1 MRETVRNYGYGKS
14 GSFTSRYGSRRGAQG
29 RGLFRLDKKT
39 IETMANQFIV
49 AAILMLIFIII
60 SNINNPSVIRVIDG
74 AKWVVETDYDFKTQF
89 NNLVKSIQTQID
101 SFNGIPVISNNVPD
115 KIKAVY
121 TGASVMIMPVDGVV
135 TSQFGVRANPLDPAD
150 DELHTGI
157 DISGDEGTP
166 IKAALDG
173 VIIKVEENEEIGR
186 AVRIKHAGGLETLYG
201 HCSEILVDENKTV
214 KQGDYI
220 AKVGHTG
227 NATAPHLHFE
237 VIRDGKQVDPLNV
250 IGGMAEPK

>member
-14 GSFTSRYGSRRGAQG
+14 GGFTSRYGSRGGAQG
-29 RGLFRLDKKT
+29 RGLFRPNRKT
-39 IETMANQFIV
+39 FETMANQFIA

-60 SNINNPSVIRVIDG
+60 PNINNPTVNRVIDG
-74 AKWVVETDYDFKTQF
+74 AKWVVEADYDFKTQF
-89 NNLVKSIQTQID
+89 NSLVKSIQTQIE
-101 SFNGIPVISNNVPD
+101 SFNAIPAISNNVPNKTD
-115 KIKAVY
+115 AVY
-121 TGASVMIMPVDGVV
+121 TGTPVMIMPVDGVV
-135 TSQFGVRANPLDPAD
+135 TSKFGARANPLDPAD

-173 VIIKVEENEEIGR
+173 EIIKVDENEKIGR
-186 AVRIKHAGGLETLYG
+186 AVRIRHAGGLETLYG

-227 NATAPHLHFE
+227 NATASHLHFE
-237 VIRDGKQVDPLNV
+237 VIKDGKQIDPLNV
-250 IGGMAEPK
+250 IGGMAEPE